1 MLLQTHIPSYQNC
14 YSSTHR
20 DLSNMILTTTIPRTD
35 ATAKIHKK
43 TKAVTRWLTCSADC
57 SQKEKERQT
66 ARVRCCWSRW
76 SPNLK
81 SGTDLAP
88 SCSKSGT
95 SRRLLHLQAPRLG
108 SSLKWRRLEL
118 EIPTKL
124 ISDEEQDPDFG
135 GDCWF
140 ERGSRPRPLVL
151 LMLSKRGGLLRP
163 GLSCPE
169 VRVWMQQTE
178 NRSHLY
184 LIDIQFISNWYFTL
198 ITWYSSNSSKWYSL
212 IRNIYN
218 PSLSWLYIFR
228 VPWGWY
234 DVCLCLSGSV
244 CMSVWV
250 CVYVCVC
257 LCLWV
262 CLCVCGDICEDV
274 CGGVNNVSDSHR
286 NLAS

>member
-95 SRRLLHLQAPRLG
+95 ILFHLQAPRLG
-108 SSLKWRRLEL
+108 SNPKWRRLEFEFL
-118 EIPTKL
+118 TKT
-124 ISDEEQDPDFG
+124 ISELQDPDFV

-140 ERGSRPRPLVL
+140 ERGSRLQPLVL
-151 LMLSKRGGLLRP
+151 LMLSKRGGLLRQ

-169 VRVWMQQTE
+169 VRVSTPQTE
-178 NRSHLY
+178 MISH
-184 LIDIQFISNWYFTL
+184 
-198 ITWYSSNSSKWYSL
+198 
-212 IRNIYN
+212 
-218 PSLSWLYIFR
+218 
-228 VPWGWY
+228 
-234 DVCLCLSGSV
+234 
-244 CMSVWV
+244 
-250 CVYVCVC
+250 
-257 LCLWV
+257 
-262 CLCVCGDICEDV
+262 
-274 CGGVNNVSDSHR
+274 
-286 NLAS
+286 